1 MHKRSWYAGPLHAI
15 MHGRERERVYWGS
28 SKTDPDSGSS
38 GGTDSLVELKL
49 FGKIFGKITSPYLQC
64 SAGARPAALGWFCT
78 HRVAASSSQAV
89 KWSDFYK

>member
-1 MHKRSWYAGPLHAI
+1 MHKRSWYAGPYMQSCTA
-15 MHGRERERVYWGS
+15 ERERVYSGS

-78 HRVAASSSQAV
+78 HRAAAAAAEQPNRV
-89 KWSDFYK
+89 K